1 MSPALMGA
9 IVSFLVF
16 WWGGFS
22 VVVVVC
28 LRYRKKVVWK
38 RGGEVEVRAGL
49 LIIYHAITVTVE
61 TTSMA
66 DLRQLHH
73 LPEQFQM

>member
-1 MSPALMGA
+1 VLLLLFVCG
-9 IVSFLVF
+9 I
-16 WWGGFS
+16 GGGG
-22 VVVVVC
+22 
-28 LRYRKKVVWK
+28 KKVVWK
-38 RGGEVEVRAGL
+38 RGGEVEVHLQAVL

>member
-1 MSPALMGA
+1 MLLLFVCG
-9 IVSFLVF
+9 I
-16 WWGGFS
+16 GGGG
-22 VVVVVC
+22 
-28 LRYRKKVVWK
+28 KKVVWK
-38 RGGEVEVRAGL
+38 RGGEVEVRAVL

>member
-1 MSPALMGA
+1 VLLLLFVCG
-9 IVSFLVF
+9 I
-16 WWGGFS
+16 GGGG
-22 VVVVVC
+22 
-28 LRYRKKVVWK
+28 KKVAWK
-38 RGGEVEVRAGL
+38 RGGEVEVRAVL

>member
-1 MSPALMGA
+1 MS
-9 IVSFLVF
+9 
-16 WWGGFS
+16 
-22 VVVVVC
+22 VVVVC
-28 LRYRKKVVWK
+28 LRYRWGGKKVVWK
-38 RGGEVEVRAGL
+38 RGGEVEVRAVL